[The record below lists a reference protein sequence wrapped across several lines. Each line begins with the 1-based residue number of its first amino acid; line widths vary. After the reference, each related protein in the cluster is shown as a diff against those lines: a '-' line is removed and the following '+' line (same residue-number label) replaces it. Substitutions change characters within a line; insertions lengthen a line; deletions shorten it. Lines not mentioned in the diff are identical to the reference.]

1 MMRDVFAVRMVT
13 SCLLGAFLC
22 GAAPVRAAQDVISE
36 GGTPGVSA
44 ARTAASVDPRFH
56 SPRAT
61 VRTFLIA
68 MNLAEDDPHRI
79 EEAAA
84 CLDLSG
90 LPPDR
95 SDDGRLA
102 FALEFILRSTN
113 IPTVVIPDAV
123 DGHDCTIGENKDV
136 KLTLHRMAD
145 GRWLFDSKTLQD
157 LPRMR
162 LFLWQRDLAAGQG
175 KEAGDVP
182 ADFRSPY
189 AMFHTFIDAFKKG
202 DLDTAARCLDLTDVP
217 DPARPIVGRELA
229 FKLKEVLDRS
239 VFIIFQDLPDSSIG
253 SPLAALVHKEGQIT
267 AERQVAGGRKGQWLF
282 NRATVRSLDGLYE
295 AFASKPLVPDL
306 AAVGRKAGVPEFGL
320 APGLWLR
327 HRVPAGLRNRVA
339 LAGQFSPAVYQVLG
353 MGVLVLLVVPVYRIV
368 ARVLGRLVQALMR
381 RRGVAADDR
390 EVASWV
396 RPVGYLAVV
405 WVLVEGVTILDLR
418 MEAAGVLLAILV
430 PAFWLAAAL
439 AAYQLI
445 DPVLKLVAGPA
456 VTQEGATALAAMGL
470 PVVSLVLKILVV
482 VCGLAAVLKL
492 FDFDVATV
500 LAGLGIGGLAFALAA
515 QDTLKNFFGSLML
528 IADRTFRVGDLVQ
541 IGGNEGVV
549 ESVGLRTTRI
559 RGLDDSLLT
568 IPNSDLTT
576 AHVTNFGARR
586 YRRFRTRVTVAHGTP
601 PDRLIQFRDGIL
613 ALVRG
618 HAQVRQQKYEVAVN
632 DLATSGIEVLI
643 QVFFEVPDAHA
654 ELMARD
660 ALILDTLRLAERV
673 GVSFDNPTI
682 VLEREHRAENG
693 KVGVAPFRLLRRRSL
708 GSDRRQERGSERNR
722 PSLHPTGERGHRR

>member
-1 MMRDVFAVRMVT
+1 MAGTASV
-13 SCLLGAFLC
+13 
-22 GAAPVRAAQDVISE
+22 AAGRPA
-36 GGTPGVSA
+36 PL
-44 ARTAASVDPRFH
+44 SVDPRYH

-68 MNLAEDDPHRI
+68 INRTEDDPHKI
-79 EEAAA
+79 AEATA

-90 LPPDR
+90 FPPDR
-95 SDDGRLA
+95 RDGGRLA
-102 FALEFILRSTN
+102 FALEYILRSTN
-113 IPTVVIPDAV
+113 IPTVVIPDFV
-123 DGHDCTIGENKDV
+123 DGQDCTIGEGKEI

-162 LFLWQRDLAAGQG
+162 LFLWQRDLAASQG

-189 AMFHTFIDAFKKG
+189 AMFHTYIDAFKQG
-202 DLDTAARCLDLTDVP
+202 DLDTAAECLDLTDVP
-217 DPARPIVGRELA
+217 DPARRSVGRELA

-239 VFIIFQDLPDSSIG
+239 IFIIFQDLPDSSVGI
-253 SPLAALVHKEGQIT
+253 PLAAVVHTEGRIT
-267 AERQVAGGRKGQWLF
+267 AERQVAGPRKGQWLF
-282 NRATVRSLDGLYE
+282 NRATVRSLDRLYD
-295 AFASKPLVPDL
+295 AFESKPLVPEL
-306 AAVGRKAGVPEFGL
+306 AATGRTAESPAFGL

-327 HRVPAGLRNRVA
+327 HRIPSGLKYRVGPDGPYSLA
-339 LAGQFSPAVYQVLG
+339 LYQLLG
-353 MGVLVLLVVPVYRIV
+353 LALLVLLVVPAYHLVV
-368 ARVLGRLVQALMR
+368 WPLSRLLVALMR
-381 RRGVAADDR
+381 RRDVATDDR

-396 RPVGYLAVV
+396 RPAGWLMALGVV
-405 WVLVEGVTILDLR
+405 IQGVTILDLR
-418 MEAAGVLLAILV
+418 LGAAGALLAVLV

-456 VTQEGATALAAMGL
+456 LVQEGATTLATMGF
-470 PVVSLVLKILVV
+470 PVLSLVLKILVV
-482 VCGLAAVLKL
+482 ACGLAAVLTL
-492 FDFDVATV
+492 FEFDVGTV
-500 LAGLGIGGLAFALAA
+500 VAGLGIGGLAFALAA

-541 IGGNEGVV
+541 IGGNEGIV

-586 YRRFRTRVTVAHGTP
+586 YRRFRTRITVPYGTP

-613 ALVRG
+613 GLLQQRTG
-618 HAQVRQQKYEVAVN
+618 VRQQKYEVAVN
-632 DLATSGIEVLI
+632 DLGASGIEILI
-643 QVFFEVPDAHA
+643 QVFFEVPDGHT
-654 ELMARD
+654 ELLARD
-660 ALILDTLRLAERV
+660 ELILDTLRLAERL
-673 GVSFDNPTI
+673 GISFESPTI
-682 VLEREHRAENG
+682 VLERGQSTHT
-693 KVGVAPFRLLRRRSL
+693 GVIAGESAPLSSTCT
-708 GSDRRQERGSERNR
+708 GSS
-722 PSLHPTGERGHRR
+722 